1 MAKDKGKQ
9 DEDSVNVDD
18 IAEGKD
24 ETAQAVPAA
33 SPLANLMKSRL
44 VKILGYS
51 LVAILLIVV
60 SVVISS
66 LVVKNYAKT
75 RLSLEDQR
83 WEEKKP
89 DPLSVIA
96 IQEFKLSTADVDEP
110 GNIRMNLSLGYDA
123 KDVEVVAE
131 LNARK
136 VEIIDMVNRLVSELR
151 KDQVDE
157 VGERDELK
165 ERIMDAIN
173 NKLQSGEVKA
183 VYFTEFSVM

>member
-1 MAKDKGKQ
+1 
-9 DEDSVNVDD
+9 
-18 IAEGKD
+18 
-24 ETAQAVPAA
+24 
-33 SPLANLMKSRL
+33 
-44 VKILGYS
+44 
-51 LVAILLIVV
+51 VAILLIVV